1 MNTPRSL
8 RGLAMA
14 VATVALLAV
23 LPLAAQA
30 QDAPPE
36 DKRADPPRYQRPVP
50 GRPEPGNIQRPVPFE
65 PPAGR
70 PEPGP
75 STRPMP
81 VQPSGGRPEP
91 FQPSAGRPE
100 PGPGNRPQPFQPS
113 AGRPEPGNVY
123 QRPVPGRPEP
133 QAFRPEPPRPSPGY
147 NYNTRP
153 TRPPDRV
160 TRLPPGYRPYYWGG
174 SPYYQYGG
182 YWYRPYGSSFILS
195 SPPYGLYVQTLPPFY
210 STVFIGGTRYYFAD
224 DTYYSYD
231 TGRRGYVVVQPPS
244 GDRVL
249 STAQQ
254 QQPAAPAQRDQELYV
269 YPQKG
274 QSEQQQADDR
284 YECHRWAVGQTQ
296 YDPIDANYNPD
307 KRAQYDRALTACLTG
322 KGYSVK

>member
-1 MNTPRSL
+1 MTSPRTL
-8 RGLAMA
+8 RRLAAA
-14 VATVALLAV
+14 VAAVALMAV
-23 LPLAAQA
+23 LPVAAPA
-30 QDAPPE
+30 QDAPPD
-36 DKRADPPRYQRPVP
+36 DKRVEPPRYQRPVP
-50 GRPEPGNIQRPVPFE
+50 GRPEPGPD
-65 PPAGR
+65 
-70 PEPGP
+70 
-75 STRPMP
+75 TRPMP

-91 FQPSAGRPE
+91 FQPSTGRPE
-100 PGPGNRPQPFQPS
+100 PGQGARPQPFQPS
-113 AGRPEPGNVY
+113 TGRPEPGNVY

-133 QAFRPEPPRPSPGY
+133 PAFRPEPPQPSPGSTY
-147 NYNTRP
+147 STRP

-160 TRLPPGYRPYYWGG
+160 TRLPPGYRPYHWGG

-249 STAQQ
+249 STAQPQ
-254 QQPAAPAQRDQELYV
+254 AAAPAQRDQELYV

-296 YDPIDANYNPD
+296 YDPIDATYNPE
-307 KRAQYDRALTACLTG
+307 KRGQYDRALTACLTG